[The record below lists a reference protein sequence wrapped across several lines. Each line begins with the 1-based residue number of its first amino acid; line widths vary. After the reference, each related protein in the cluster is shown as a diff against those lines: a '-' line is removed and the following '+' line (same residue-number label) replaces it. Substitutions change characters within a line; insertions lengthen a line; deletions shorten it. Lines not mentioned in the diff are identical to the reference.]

1 MRKFVKKHKITYP
14 TALDTGNA
22 ISTEYKLVGH
32 PMTYYISADGVI
44 LDSHIGA
51 VDEKM
56 LEEDFEKLFF

>member
-1 MRKFVKKHKITYP
+1 
-14 TALDTGNA
+14 
-22 ISTEYKLVGH
+22 
-32 PMTYYISADGVI
+32 MTYYISADGVI